1 MSHDPLPDKTN
12 PANNTSATPPKKR
25 RRWLWVLGILMG
37 LGFVS
42 LLICCG
48 VGAYLAQNYGHFMFE
63 PHRQQMNQMADM
75 QEAVGTIETLTINF
89 SETGKEGSRNKDFMI
104 LDGVS
109 EKGDFQVS
117 MKLNNTNEIEK
128 LFLVKPDGSRQPID
142 INKRVSSS
150 TAVPA
155 IRADESSTPNSTET
169 SDEPASLDSTER
181 ELRKLEVELDL
192 N

>member
-1 MSHDPLPDKTN
+1 
-12 PANNTSATPPKKR
+12 
-25 RRWLWVLGILMG
+25 
-37 LGFVS
+37 
-42 LLICCG
+42 

-63 PHRQQMNQMADM
+63 PHRQQMNRMADM
-75 QEAVGTIETLTINF
+75 QEEVGTIETLNINF

-109 EKGDFQVS
+109 DKGEFQVS

-142 INKRVSSS
+142 INKLVDSS

-155 IRADESSTPNSTET
+155 GGAEQTSTADSTESSEDPQ
-169 SDEPASLDSTER
+169 SLDSTER
-181 ELRKLEVELDL
+181 ELRNLEVELDL